1 MTDGVTEKDSKSL
14 LLDSGLSTKVVEC
27 KCATMLTLKCD
38 DVVSF
43 GELSLVNLRFQEKLL
58 KISYRYLYRKP
69 PQVVKERILR

>member
-14 LLDSGLSTKVVEC
+14 LLDSGLSTKAVRC
-27 KCATMLTLKCD
+27 KCAIMITLKCY

-43 GELSLVNLRFQEKLL
+43 GELSLVTPCFQEKLL
-58 KISYRYLYRKP
+58 KILYRYLYRKT